1 MFKQCKAVSAWA
13 PLQGR
18 CRGPGRAADG
28 ILPLLRRFLRQ
39 GDATT
44 TVEFSLVAAPFVA
57 LTLAIIQT
65 AVLFFASQALETAAA
80 TSSRLIM
87 TGQAQVQGWTA
98 SQFKTQVCNTITGVF
113 NCQSGV
119 SVDVETYS
127 SFAAVNLGMPVSNGS
142 FKSSS
147 LGYNPG
153 GPGDIV
159 VVRLYYQYPVYMNL
173 LGFNVSNLNSGAHLL
188 AATAVFK
195 NEPYVSS

>member
-1 MFKQCKAVSAWA
+1 M
-13 PLQGR
+13 
-18 CRGPGRAADG
+18 
-28 ILPLLRRFLRQ
+28 LPLLHRFLRQ
-39 GDATT
+39 GEASTT
-44 TVEFSLVAAPFVA
+44 IEFGLVAAPFIA

-65 AVLFFASQALETAAA
+65 AILFFASQALETAAA
-80 TSSRLIM
+80 TSSRLIL
-87 TGQAQVQGWTA
+87 TGQAQIKGWTA
-98 SQFKTQVCNTITGVF
+98 SQFKTQVCNTITGLF

-127 SFAAVNLGMPVSNGS
+127 SFAAVNLGMPVSKGS
-142 FKSSS
+142 FNSSQ

-173 LGFNVSNLNSGAHLL
+173 LGFNLSNLNGGYNLL

-195 NEPYVSS
+195 NEPYVAS